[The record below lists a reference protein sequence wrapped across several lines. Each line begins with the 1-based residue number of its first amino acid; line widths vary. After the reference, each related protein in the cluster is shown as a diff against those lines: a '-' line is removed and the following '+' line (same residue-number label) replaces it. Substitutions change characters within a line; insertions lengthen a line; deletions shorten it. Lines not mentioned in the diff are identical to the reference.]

1 MVLPKNHKDKDL
13 LQDGWMTVDEFVDS
27 LIPGLREYLKHN
39 WGNQGDTRLN
49 HPEDLFTNASIYLD
63 VACHVSRDF
72 INCRHDKE
80 R

>member
-1 MVLPKNHKDKDL
+1 MVLPKNHKNKDL
-13 LQDGWMTVDEFVDS
+13 VQDGWMTVDEFVDA

-39 WGNQGDTRLN
+39 WGNQGDDRLN

-72 INCRHDKE
+72 ISCRHVKE
-80 R
+80 H